1 LQYYQAPLKKP
12 KMDIDLNR
20 FIEAQESEY
29 IIALSE
35 IKSGKKKSHWMWF
48 IFPQIAGLGFSETS
62 RFYAIKN
69 IDEAT
74 IYLNHPILGFR
85 LRAISNALLNLKE
98 NNANIILG
106 APDDVKLKSCMTLFA
121 VVEDSKDNVFN
132 MVLHKFFN
140 GKADE
145 KTLKQLKLQ
154 V

>member
-1 LQYYQAPLKKP
+1 
-12 KMDIDLNR
+12 MDIDLNR